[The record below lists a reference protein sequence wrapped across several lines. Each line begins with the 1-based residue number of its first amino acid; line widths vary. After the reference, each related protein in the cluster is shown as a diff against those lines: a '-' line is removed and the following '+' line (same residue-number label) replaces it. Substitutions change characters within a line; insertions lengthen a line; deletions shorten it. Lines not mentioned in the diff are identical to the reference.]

1 MKDIK
6 NTEQKDFYIDFSKNK
21 EVEKK
26 YNELLF
32 FMKKRL
38 IDALNTEVQ

>member
-1 MKDIK
+1 ME
-6 NTEQKDFYIDFSKNK
+6 NTDKRDEFYIDFSKNK

>member
-1 MKDIK
+1 MDGTDK
-6 NTEQKDFYIDFSKNK
+6 TKDFYIDFSKNK
-21 EVEKK
+21 EMEKK

-32 FMKKRL
+32 FMEKRL

>member
-1 MKDIK
+1 MENTDEKD
-6 NTEQKDFYIDFSKNK
+6 DFYIDFSKNK

>member
-1 MKDIK
+1 MDSTDK
-6 NTEQKDFYIDFSKNK
+6 TKDFYIDFSKNK

-32 FMKKRL
+32 L
-38 IDALNTEVQ
+38 

>member
-1 MKDIK
+1 MEDTDKK
-6 NTEQKDFYIDFSKNK
+6 EDFYIDFSKNK

-38 IDALNTEVQ
+38 TDALNTEVF

>member
-1 MKDIK
+1 MDSTDK
-6 NTEQKDFYIDFSKNK
+6 TKDFYIDFSKNK

-26 YNELLF
+26 YKELLF

-38 IDALNTEVQ
+38 IDALNTEV